1 MQTAGGVDEHQVTA
15 ALVGLIENVVAHTRG
30 IGAAIALDNRN
41 PCALPP
47 HIELLDGGC
56 SERVGAANNHIFAGM
71 RSALAIFPTV
81 VVLPAPL
88 MPTNRTQ
95 LGVSSKISNA
105 GSTKNSLSRSASAP
119 RSCSAVFKFF
129 RAAVSRKSSVTHIAI
144 SPPMSPMTRVSSSS
158 SQKLSSTSP
167 PK

>member
-56 SERVGAANNHIFAGM
+56 SERVALPITTFLPACA
-71 RSALAIFPTV
+71 SALAIFPTV
-81 VVLPAPL
+81 VVLP
-88 MPTNRTQ
+88 R
-95 LGVSSKISNA
+95 
-105 GSTKNSLSRSASAP
+105 R
-119 RSCSAVFKFF
+119 
-129 RAAVSRKSSVTHIAI
+129 
-144 SPPMSPMTRVSSSS
+144 
-158 SQKLSSTSP
+158 
-167 PK
+167 